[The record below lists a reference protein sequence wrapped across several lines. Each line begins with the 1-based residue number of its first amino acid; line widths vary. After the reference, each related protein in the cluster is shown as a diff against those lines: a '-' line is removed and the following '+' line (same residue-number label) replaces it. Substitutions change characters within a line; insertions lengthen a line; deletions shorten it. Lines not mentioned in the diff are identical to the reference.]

1 MSWAAEDWTSG
12 LSGQVL
18 KKVQELQVYNEKLI
32 RERQQRQLQLDN
44 SEAALHKHKQ
54 KYEEARAELGV
65 VQREMVGVREQAQ
78 GETRARDRLTQE
90 LQTKVAQVC
99 TLEGQLDSTRKI
111 VQNLTQEVKR
121 LEAEL
126 EKLQKESG
134 SGESMLFSTPCWNM
148 NSPWDQS
155 GILLCVPFSLLF
167 LLSVLPLS
175 KSSLRGEDMNKVRQQ
190 LLFGD
195 STKLSVSAVS
205 SPFPQQPHRTSPP
218 LRRKASQSEARPL
231 SSVFPWERDD
241 TRSTPRGKA
250 ASTHVSSSF
259 TCSEVITDTSARD
272 DGMEEALRKEIDGL
286 RVRVSG
292 LTQDLQLEK
301 ERCRESELHHAQA
314 QKELNLNEQNLT
326 RSRDELARA
335 HTRITQ
341 EGDRVQ
347 AAEQRVKQLQ
357 EELKCQ
363 RQNAETSRC
372 NAEQRRKEMEREH
385 QRELLELQRERQSME
400 KQHQQETNKL
410 NQEIQQARTQHN
422 TLQSQYDK
430 LGLQKQAVERDL
442 EVVQGKL
449 KSTQSDLTESQK
461 RETHTQA
468 KLTESLKENEG
479 LSISLEQ
486 LKKREKSLE
495 AEVKRLTEE
504 LAEALKLIKEL
515 QAQLAAPPPQVVPL
529 PVAGDSFS
537 PVLATYPICSPP
549 HQHSSQRKRT
559 LKTAKPKISDRP
571 GLVTY
576 PSEREPGEGI
586 DSEHISEFGSE
597 DSPTVSIQEGNHCG
611 AQRSSEAEI
620 ESSITEQDTGIEDID
635 TDSCMSDSISEHI
648 FKDDIHCDSENQKSS
663 SSNQGQKL
671 DSSSIVEL
679 KKENSAL
686 RDELRDIKREL
697 DQRLDDLE
705 TQRRAEAE
713 ARTKLKQLSKKHS
726 SQAEQHRTKAQEL
739 KEKGSKLEAQLEQ
752 ERKESAR
759 LREVVTTLEKEAEK
773 RKEEGEREGEEAK
786 EENINLKEALAQM
799 ERKEEDLEKERE
811 EMSKELEVLQSELLQ
826 EREERERVREEEK
839 KLRKTYEV
847 EELKIAKLQAELDRL
862 QSSATVESKNVNTN
876 MPLTYLQLGN
886 QPHPINDGTTLENE
900 VMSSFSDNI
909 FFCES
914 VNLQNTIFS
923 KEPKTALITEVVP
936 GEHSPVEQDSTSPGN
951 LEDHTKTTEGM
962 NLDDTTVLILE
973 VERMRAQRD
982 REAERAKKLQ
992 KKLEALQNQVTS
1004 QTQQLTLAFENQ
1016 SKHIEG
1022 LLRELQQRDSA
1033 LQRQGE
1039 ELQRC
1044 QNELASLKADKQMTE
1059 MVSNMTPSAEK
1070 SAEVSEEPSCDMA
1083 ISTTTQNTHKVA
1095 TLESFHTM
1103 NNKPLQTD
1111 QQSFTNVEVGENQND
1126 NVSAASDETSRSHV
1140 TLTTAEHVT
1149 SASPHVHGR
1158 DSVHYT
1164 ENTIAEE
1171 LPELLTAAQQDNV
1184 PAIETNTKNSQ
1195 SSVESSFTAM
1205 KELPECLQK
1214 HLEHSTDNTS
1224 TLKMVINRL
1233 HEAQNELSE
1242 LKARHDQLTL
1252 QLQEVSRQDVLSL
1265 KQEHE
1270 QLKLK
1275 LKLIDSEPYL
1285 SETYLKQDESNNL
1298 TNTKEESVSVTDL
1311 EEKVVTVGS
1320 FEDGEPKCGIEH
1332 EQSEDETCTSSHVH
1346 SLHEKLQALQSEL
1359 QLLSEKN
1366 RDQAEEL
1373 QLWRLSA
1380 LTAEETLDQESNSSP
1395 IVVVREEQLVLS
1407 CSPAVLYSHTKQN
1420 SSMVQYGG
1428 LYQPMGYSEPCNADH
1443 QRDHQTSS
1451 DKNTEDLP
1459 SILKAMEL
1467 IADDNSAIN
1476 IINDHLKPEI
1486 RSMNCESAVQDLS
1499 SEMENCDH
1507 RHDLAH
1513 QIKQMGPS
1521 MDQQPGNQPCEI
1533 TFSPESREDGLA
1545 ENGIETKVIDPKSHT
1560 ESAERKDYDVSSLMY
1575 DDLVTSTH
1583 SGEAHR
1589 NMRRQ
1594 ETGLSPSPVSNASN
1608 SVRREDNV
1616 VDQQEISEVTGDT
1629 GSVDKAG
1636 AKEVKTVC
1644 TQTEECNREVVM
1656 EFGGPPQ
1663 RPVVLHAGT
1672 QTHGEQTQQPEKEDE
1687 QSDECTESPTLSPSP
1702 TSETEKLL
1710 LCGSFPIPANPA
1722 RLAER
1727 IRRNRSRMSA
1737 AYDDTEYEPYGLPEV
1752 VMKGFADIPS
1762 GPACPY
1768 VLRRGLLGTDALPIS
1783 IRESPLTE
1791 ADEEIDP

>member
-1 MSWAAEDWTSG
+1 MSWATEDWTMG
-12 LSGQVL
+12 LSGLVL
-18 KKVQELQVYNEKLI
+18 KKVQELQVNNEKLI

-44 SEAALHKHKQ
+44 SEAALHKQKQ
-54 KYEEARAELGV
+54 KYEEARAELGA

-78 GETRARDRLTQE
+78 GEARARDRLTQE
-90 LQTKVAQVC
+90 LQAKVAQVC
-99 TLEGQLDSTRKI
+99 TLEGQLDSTRTL

-155 GILLCVPFSLLF
+155 GKI
-167 LLSVLPLS
+167 
-175 KSSLRGEDMNKVRQQ
+175 SLRGEDVNKVRQQ

-195 STKLSVSAVS
+195 STKLSASAVS

-218 LRRKASQSEARPL
+218 LRRKASQSEARPP

-272 DGMEEALRKEIDGL
+272 DGIEEALRKEIDGL
-286 RVRVSG
+286 CVRVSG
-292 LTQDLQLEK
+292 LAQELQLEK
-301 ERCRESELHHAQA
+301 ERCRESESRLAQA

-341 EGDRVQ
+341 EGDRAQ
-347 AAEQRVKQLQ
+347 GAEQRVKQLQ

-363 RQNAETSRC
+363 RQNADTSRC

-400 KQHQQETNKL
+400 KQHQQENNKL

-430 LGLQKQAVERDL
+430 LALQKQAVERDL

-495 AEVKRLTEE
+495 AEVKRLAEE

-515 QAQLAAPPPQVVPL
+515 QAQLAAPPPQVVSH

-537 PVLATYPICSPP
+537 PVLSTSYSPP

-559 LKTAKPKISDRP
+559 LKNEKPKISDRP

-586 DSEHISEFGSE
+586 DSEDISEFGSE
-597 DSPTVSIQEGNHCG
+597 DSPTVSIQEGNRCG

-635 TDSCMSDSISEHI
+635 TDSCMSDSISERI
-648 FKDDIHCDSENQKSS
+648 FKDDIRCDSENQKSS
-663 SSNQGQKL
+663 SSNQRQKR

-679 KKENSAL
+679 KKENSSL

-759 LREVVTTLEKEAEK
+759 LREVVTTLEREAEK
-773 RKEEGEREGEEAK
+773 RKEEGEQLGEEAK

-799 ERKEEDLEKERE
+799 ERKEDDLEKERE
-811 EMSKELEVLQSELLQ
+811 KMRKELEVLQSELLQ
-826 EREERERVREEEK
+826 EREEREREREEEK

-847 EELKIAKLQAELDRL
+847 EEIKIAKLQAELDRL
-862 QSSATVESKNVNTN
+862 QSSATVEGKNANTN

-886 QPHPINDGTTLENE
+886 QPNPINDGTTLENE
-900 VMSSFSDNI
+900 VTSSFSDNI

-914 VNLQNTIFS
+914 TNLQNTMFS
-923 KEPKTALITEVVP
+923 KEPKTALITECRSGIIP

-973 VERMRAQRD
+973 VERMRVQRD
-982 REAERAKKLQ
+982 REAERSKKLQ

-1004 QTQQLTLAFENQ
+1004 QTRQLTLAFENQ

-1022 LLRELQQRDSA
+1022 LLKELQQRDSA
-1033 LQRQGE
+1033 LQRQEE

-1044 QNELASLKADKQMTE
+1044 QKELASLKADKQMTE
-1059 MVSNMTPSAEK
+1059 TVSSLTPSAEK
-1070 SAEVSEEPSCDMA
+1070 SADVSAELSCDIA
-1083 ISTTTQNTHKVA
+1083 ISTTTQNSHEVA
-1095 TLESFHTM
+1095 THESFHTM
-1103 NNKPLQTD
+1103 NIKPLQSD
-1111 QQSFTNVEVGENQND
+1111 QQSFTNVEVGENKNN
-1126 NVSAASDETSRSHV
+1126 NVSASSDKTSRSHV
-1140 TLTTAEHVT
+1140 ILATAEHVT
-1149 SASPHVHGR
+1149 SVSPDVHGR
-1158 DSVHYT
+1158 DSVYFT
-1164 ENTIAEE
+1164 ENTIAED
-1171 LPELLTAAQQDNV
+1171 LPETLTAAQQDNNH
-1184 PAIETNTKNSQ
+1184 AIETNTQ
-1195 SSVESSFTAM
+1195 SSAESSFTET
-1205 KELPECLQK
+1205 KELPEYLQK
-1214 HLEHSTDNTS
+1214 LLGHSTDNTS
-1224 TLKMVINRL
+1224 PLNMVINRL
-1233 HEAQNELSE
+1233 REAQNELSE
-1242 LKARHDQLTL
+1242 LKAKHDQLTL

-1275 LKLIDSEPYL
+1275 LKLIDSEPCS
-1285 SETYLKQDESNNL
+1285 SETYLKQEESNHL

-1311 EEKVVTVGS
+1311 EEKVVIGGS
-1320 FEDGEPKCGIEH
+1320 FEDGGPKCGNEH
-1332 EQSEDETCTSSHVH
+1332 EQSDHETCALAHVH
-1346 SLHEKLQALQSEL
+1346 SLHEQLQALQSEL

-1380 LTAEETLDQESNSSP
+1380 LTPEETLDQESNSSP

-1407 CSPAVLYSHTKQN
+1407 CSPTALHSYTKQS

-1428 LYQPMGYSEPCNADH
+1428 LYQPMGFSEPCNADL

-1451 DKNTEDLP
+1451 DKSTEDLP
-1459 SILKAMEL
+1459 SIFKAMEL

-1476 IINDHLKPEI
+1476 IINDHLKPE
-1486 RSMNCESAVQDLS
+1486 NYESAFQHVS

-1513 QIKQMGPS
+1513 QIKQMRTS
-1521 MDQQPGNQPCEI
+1521 RDQQPGNQPCKI
-1533 TFSPESREDGLA
+1533 TFSPESREDGLT
-1545 ENGIETKVIDPKSHT
+1545 ENGTETKVIDPKRHT
-1560 ESAERKDYDVSSLMY
+1560 ESAERKDYYVSSLMH

-1583 SGEAHR
+1583 SGKAQR
-1589 NMRRQ
+1589 NTTKQ
-1594 ETGLSPSPVSNASN
+1594 ESGPSPSPVSNTSN
-1608 SVRREDNV
+1608 TVQREDNV
-1616 VDQQEISEVTGDT
+1616 VHQQEISEVTGVT
-1629 GSVDKAG
+1629 GSIDKAG
-1636 AKEVKTVC
+1636 AKKVNSVC
-1644 TQTEECNREVVM
+1644 TQTEECNREVVV
-1656 EFGGPPQ
+1656 EFGDPPQ
-1663 RPVVLHAGT
+1663 RPVVLHAST
-1672 QTHGEQTQQPEKEDE
+1672 QTHGEQTTQKEEE
-1687 QSDECTESPTLSPSP
+1687 QNDECTESPPLSPTPASQ
-1702 TSETEKLL
+1702 TEKLL
-1710 LCGSFPIPANPA
+1710 LSGSFPIPANPA
-1722 RLAER
+1722 HLAER